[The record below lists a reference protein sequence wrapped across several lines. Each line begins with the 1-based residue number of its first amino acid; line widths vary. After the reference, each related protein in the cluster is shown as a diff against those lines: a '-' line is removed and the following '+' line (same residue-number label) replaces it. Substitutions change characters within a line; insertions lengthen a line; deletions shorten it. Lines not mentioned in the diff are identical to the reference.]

1 MLSRVAESLY
11 WIGRNVERT
20 QHVAQLLDV
29 HLLLWLDSGLA
40 GEIEPARYWQRFL
53 ILCAPPEQHALVA
66 EPLSAASVGDFVIS
80 NNPAAS
86 ILGSLS
92 AARENARGVR
102 ESISSEVWEQ
112 VNSQYWLV
120 RNAIANR
127 YWHGNPHEFLQD
139 VKSGVSLLEGLIDQ
153 TMLHDQGWS
162 FLRFGS
168 YFERAINTARL
179 LDLKQQILT
188 DVYDS
193 GLSVD
198 PLLHWAATLRC
209 CWAFE
214 AYRRY
219 YATTVEPAR
228 VAEFLLLNRH
238 LPRSV
243 NFALEQ
249 ALALVKQ
256 LEGVQVGR
264 SHAERWLGN
273 LQSRLEYAT
282 IDELQREGLHHVLDD
297 VRRRCVDVEQG
308 LYQQYFHGRAAPVL
322 SETDRDLLLLFEQE
336 QQ

>member
-11 WIGRNVERT
+11 WIGRHVERT

-40 GEIEPARYWQRFL
+40 GDVEPNRYWRRFL
-53 ILCAPPEQHALVA
+53 ILCAPPEGIGQIK
-66 EPLSAASVGDFVIS
+66 EPLSAASVGDFVIAT
-80 NNPAAS
+80 NPVVS

-92 AARENARGVR
+92 AAREHARGVR

-112 VNSQYWLV
+112 INTQYWHV
-120 RNAIANR
+120 RHASSGH
-127 YWHGNPHEFLQD
+127 YWHGNPHAFLQD
-139 VKSGVSLLEGLIDQ
+139 VKTGVSLLDGLIDQ
-153 TMLHDQGWS
+153 TMLHDQGWR

-179 LDLKQQILT
+179 LDLKQQALT
-188 DVYDS
+188 NLD
-193 GLSVD
+193 GGEPSVD

-209 CWAFE
+209 AWAFE

-219 YATTVEPAR
+219 YAAAVEPAR
-228 VAEFLLLNRH
+228 VAEFLLLNPH

-243 NFALEQ
+243 NFAFKQ
-249 ALALVKQ
+249 ALAVVRE
-256 LEGVQVGR
+256 LEGLQVGR

-273 LQSRLEYAT
+273 LQARLEYAT
-282 IDELQREGLHHVLDD
+282 IDELMGEGLHNVLNDI
-297 VRRRCVDVEQG
+297 RYRSLAVERG
-308 LYQQYFHGRAAPVL
+308 LYQQYFHGRAAPSP
-322 SETDRDLLLLFEQE
+322 SEADREAVLLFEQE